1 MFGIDSSQAIILA
14 AHCSTIPTLLGNV

>member
-1 MFGIDSSQAIILA
+1 MFGIDRSQAIILA